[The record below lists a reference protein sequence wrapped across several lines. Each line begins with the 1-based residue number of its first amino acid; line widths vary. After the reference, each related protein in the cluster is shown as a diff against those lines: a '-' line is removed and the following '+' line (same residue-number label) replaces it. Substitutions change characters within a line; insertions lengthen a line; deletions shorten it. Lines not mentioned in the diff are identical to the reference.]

1 VDVIAELVAAIGPQ
15 RVVQGEAVPDRNRHD
30 WIHFP
35 PTLPRALLL
44 PESTEQVA
52 EILRICHRHG
62 QSVVPQGGMTGLAAG
77 GHPDA
82 ADICLSLE
90 RMSGIEELDPA
101 SATLTALAGTPLHV
115 LQEAADAAGFA
126 VGIDL
131 GARGSCSIGG
141 NVATNA
147 GGNNVLHYG
156 MTRQNLRGLE
166 VVLADGTI
174 LRALHKLTK
183 NNAGYDWTQLFIG
196 SEGTLGVI
204 TRVVVALHPRLG
216 HLRTALCA
224 VADFDAALR
233 VLRAL
238 ERRLPGRLL
247 AFEAMWHDFVAFAAR
262 SGRPCPL
269 PDAPLVL
276 LIDAAGDDDA
286 LGAALEPLLEDG
298 TLTDAVLAKSD
309 AERKKLWAVR
319 EAPAE
324 YPRLLPGHLGFDVSI
339 PLDRMAAAVEVLR
352 PMLPERFAGAFG
364 LFFGHVAD
372 SNLHIL
378 VAHPDG
384 RLDKPAVDRAVY
396 DIVAGFGGSI
406 SAEHGIGRSK
416 RDFLAHTRSPA
427 EIALMTTL
435 KQALDPRGILNPG
448 KVLMT

>member
-1 VDVIAELVAAIGPQ
+1 MDVIAELVATLGPS
-15 RVVQGEAVPDRNRHD
+15 RVLQGDAVPDRNRHD

-35 PTLPRALLL
+35 PTLPRAVLL

-52 EILRICHRHG
+52 MCLRICHAHG

-77 GHPDA
+77 GHPDPV
-82 ADICLSLE
+82 DICLSLE

-101 SATLTALAGTPLHV
+101 SATMTALAGTPLQV

-156 MTRQNLRGLE
+156 MTRQNVRGLE
-166 VVLADGTI
+166 VVLADGSI
-174 LRALHKLTK
+174 ISALHKFTK

-204 TRVVVALHPRLG
+204 TRVVVALHPQVTGL
-216 HLRTALCA
+216 HTALCA
-224 VADFDAALR
+224 VADFNAALV

-238 ERRLPGRLL
+238 EAALPGRLL
-247 AFEAMWHDFVAFAAR
+247 AFEAMWHDFTAFAAR
-262 SGRPCPL
+262 AGRPCPL
-269 PDAPLVL
+269 PDAKLTL
-276 LIDAAGDDDA
+276 LIEASGDNDDLEMA
-286 LGAALEPLLEDG
+286 LGTQIENGVIE
-298 TLTDAVLAKSD
+298 DAVIAKSD
-309 AERKKLWAVR
+309 AERRRLWAVR

-339 PLDRMAAAVEVLR
+339 PLDRMQEAVDRLR
-352 PMLPERFAGAFG
+352 PLFPAMFPGAFG

-378 VAHPDG
+378 AAHPDG
-384 RLDKPAVDRAVY
+384 PLDKPAVDQAVY
-396 DIVAGFGGSI
+396 DVVAEFGGSV

-416 RDFLAHTRSPA
+416 RKFLAHTRTPP

-435 KQALDPRGILNPG
+435 KRALDPSGILNPG
-448 KVLMT
+448 KVLAA

>member
-1 VDVIAELVAAIGPQ
+1 V
-15 RVVQGEAVPDRNRHD
+15 
-30 WIHFP
+30 
-35 PTLPRALLL
+35 LL
-44 PESTEQVA
+44 PESTEEVSA
-52 EILRICHRHG
+52 CLRICHAHG

-82 ADICLSLE
+82 GDVCLSLE
-90 RMSGIEELDPA
+90 RMSGIVELDRA
-101 SATLTALAGTPLHV
+101 CGTLTAWAGTPLQV
-115 LQEAADAAGFA
+115 LQEAADQAGFA

-166 VVLADGTI
+166 VVLADGTVVS
-174 LRALHKLTK
+174 ALHKLTK

-204 TRVVVALHPRLG
+204 TRVVVALHPRVTS
-216 HLRTALCA
+216 LRTALCA
-224 VADFDAALR
+224 VADFDAALV

-238 ERRLPGRLL
+238 EARLPGRLL
-247 AFEAMWHDFVAFAAR
+247 AFEAMWQDFTAFAAR

-269 PDAPLVL
+269 PDAALTL
-276 LIDAAGDDDA
+276 LIEASGDDDA
-286 LGAALEPLLEDG
+286 LEEALAPLLEDG
-298 TLTDAVLAKSD
+298 VMADAVLAKSD
-309 AERKKLWAVR
+309 AERRKLWSVR

-324 YPRLLPGHLGFDVSI
+324 YPRLLPGHIGFDVSI
-339 PLDRMAAAVEVLR
+339 PLDRMAAAVAELQ
-352 PMLPERFAGAFG
+352 PMLPARFPGAFG

-378 VAHPDG
+378 VASLDG
-384 RLDKPAVDRAVY
+384 PLDKRSVDRAVY
-396 DIVAGFGGSI
+396 EIVARFGGSI

-416 RDFLAHTRSPA
+416 REFLALSRSPA
-427 EIALMTTL
+427 EIALMARL
-435 KQALDPRGILNPG
+435 KQALDPSGILNPG
-448 KVLMT
+448 KVLPA